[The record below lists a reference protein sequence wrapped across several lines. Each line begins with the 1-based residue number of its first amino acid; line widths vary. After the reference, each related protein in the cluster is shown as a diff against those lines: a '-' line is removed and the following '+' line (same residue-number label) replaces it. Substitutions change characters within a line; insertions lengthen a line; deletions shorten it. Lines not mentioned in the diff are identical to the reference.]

1 MVSLQ
6 YPWDL
11 ENVSNIRVTN
21 LQSRG
26 VLDIIPITDFRK
38 YKTLRLLNSSVDFK
52 FSRHPRVLYDTLCK
66 FWQRYGDS
74 QRKQASQIVYSTQK
88 CG

>member
-1 MVSLQ
+1 MDTETVRILSGGRANGISMVSLQ

-38 YKTLRLLNSSVDFK
+38 YKTLRQLNSSVDFK
-52 FSRHPRVLYDTLCK
+52 
-66 FWQRYGDS
+66 
-74 QRKQASQIVYSTQK
+74 I
-88 CG
+88 